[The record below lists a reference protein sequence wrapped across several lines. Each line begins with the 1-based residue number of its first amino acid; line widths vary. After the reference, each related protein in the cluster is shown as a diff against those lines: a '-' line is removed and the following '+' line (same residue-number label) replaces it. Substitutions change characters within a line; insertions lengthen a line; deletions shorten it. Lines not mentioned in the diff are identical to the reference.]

1 MESTLNLLS
10 LNYISNT
17 ILNNSDSK
25 KLLINN
31 INEEDM
37 LKVLNEITASYL
49 FNKEQVLIIS
59 NIEKSKI
66 LNEKIFKS
74 LEKRLIDFQDNYD
87 LNDRI
92 EKLLLD
98 LDVQT
103 GKTIISKIELINRDI
118 KKKYEMLGQINNLFL
133 NKNNNDISLMKKY
146 EITESKISNFNSYY
160 KYYKTFRVKKP
171 LSKYSYSEVKES
183 CEKILSLNL
192 SSHYIKYR
200 RFIDNNTFKC
210 LRQPID
216 YNLINRAIVEISEI
230 IKNKTISY
238 NLIRSKYTSDFIDVF
253 FLNETMNENNIIS
266 LSNIVNLKYNYNLL
280 NTNKKSIW
288 FNIFKRKKNLQQED
302 KLNLFSN
309 SQKEIHD
316 EYINNYN
323 SICSLKDKLYFLREI
338 LNDSTYI
345 ETIRNIVR
353 GEDIYETLEFY
364 LKILEVSYKS
374 KKNIES
380 INDISSIEM
389 DILNYCYEDLEEKKE
404 INDLISSIPKLK
416 LYLDIEEEEA
426 RYDNIIKIYNDY
438 DKIIDNIFSD
448 INKRNSLLY
457 NAINNIWDNQLREGS
472 SLLMENINYIPM
484 ESLNRFFPCVI
495 SNNSIDELQSLIN
508 KKFYFK
514 KVIVL
519 LEDYCSANKNII
531 NRLGDNIIIL
541 SKNNSSD
548 INDFKIIDT
557 TELYNSYQANNYEN
571 ILITEISD
579 FLINRGLTKVANI
592 NGNTL
597 EMFKINSKEKIAI
610 IVSPYSE
617 NFNYNTLLRDIYAYS
632 YYREQNIKTYRLWY
646 RDWWIDKHI
655 ELTKLEKYIKEIES
669 N

>member
-59 NIEKSKI
+59 NIKKSKI

-92 EKLLLD
+92 KKLLLD

-484 ESLNRFFPCVI
+484 ESLNRFVPCVI
-495 SNNSIDELQSLIN
+495 SNNSIDELQNLIN

>member
-183 CEKILSLNL
+183 CEKILYLNL

-210 LRQPID
+210 LRQPIN
-216 YNLINRAIVEISEI
+216 YNLINKAIVELSEI

-353 GEDIYETLEFY
+353 GEDIYDTLEFY
-364 LKILEVSYKS
+364 LKIFEVAYKS
-374 KKNIES
+374 KKNFEV
-380 INDISSIEM
+380 INGISSINM

-426 RYDNIIKIYNDY
+426 RYDDIIKIYNDY

-457 NAINNIWDNQLREGS
+457 NAINNIWDNKLREGS

-484 ESLNRFFPCVI
+484 ESLNRFVPCVI

-519 LEDYCSANKNII
+519 IEDYCSDNKKII

-541 SKNNSSD
+541 SKNNSSN
-548 INDFKIIDT
+548 INGFKIIDT

-597 EMFKINSKEKIAI
+597 EIFKINSKEKIAI

-632 YYREQNIKTYRLWY
+632 YYREHNIKTYRLWY

>member
-92 EKLLLD
+92 KKLLLD

-183 CEKILSLNL
+183 CEKILYLNL

-309 SQKEIHD
+309 CQKEIYD

-457 NAINNIWDNQLREGS
+457 NAINNIWDNKLREGS

>member
-66 LNEKIFKS
+66 LNENIFKS

-92 EKLLLD
+92 KKLLLD

-457 NAINNIWDNQLREGS
+457 NAINNIWDNKLREGS

>member
-66 LNEKIFKS
+66 LNENIFKS

-92 EKLLLD
+92 KKLLLD

-353 GEDIYETLEFY
+353 GEDIYDTLEFY
-364 LKILEVSYKS
+364 LKIFEVAYKS
-374 KKNIES
+374 KKNFEV
-380 INDISSIEM
+380 INGISSINM

-457 NAINNIWDNQLREGS
+457 NAINNIWDNKLREGS

>member
-183 CEKILSLNL
+183 CEKILYLNL

-353 GEDIYETLEFY
+353 GEDIYDTLEFY
-364 LKILEVSYKS
+364 LKIFEVAYKS
-374 KKNIES
+374 KKNFEV
-380 INDISSIEM
+380 INGISSINM

-557 TELYNSYQANNYEN
+557 TDLYNSYQANNYEN

>member
-92 EKLLLD
+92 KKLLLD

-484 ESLNRFFPCVI
+484 ESLNRFVPCVI
-495 SNNSIDELQSLIN
+495 SNNSIDELQNLIN